1 MTSVEKMVGKS
12 VAKKEEIR
20 ANIKTRSKISCSL
33 KQIFTEISVVYGSTH
48 VSYGTLLRWEK
59 KIDSVL
65 ESKNA
70 PKAGRPKS
78 ASCDEIVSKVKEVE
92 RDARY
97 TVCDIARIAGF
108 SHSRVYYII
117 KNILT
122 VRKISAR
129 WVPLLLTDGQKTQW
143 VKIAKQLLKIY
154 DEKKFANVVTC
165 DETWGH
171 YF

>member
-78 ASCDEIVSKVKEVE
+78 ASCDEIVSKLKEVE

-97 TVCDIARIAGF
+97 TVCDIIARIAGF

-117 KNILT
+117 KNILN

-143 VKIAKQLLKIY
+143 VKIAKQLLKKY
-154 DEKKFANVVTC
+154 TMKKNLQM
-165 DETWGH
+165 
-171 YF
+171 